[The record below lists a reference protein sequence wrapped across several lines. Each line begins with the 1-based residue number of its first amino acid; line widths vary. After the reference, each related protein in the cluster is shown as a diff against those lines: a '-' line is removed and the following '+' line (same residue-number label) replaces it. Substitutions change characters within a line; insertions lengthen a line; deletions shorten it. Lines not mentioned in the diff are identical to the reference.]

1 MRGDKKRVG
10 GGGRREKEREGER
23 EIFKFKL
30 SSPTNAAIPEVSL
43 NTLTQIHLNATWYP
57 GLDPGLAKH
66 RLKKKKTTTIKIQKS
81 LEFS

>member
-30 SSPTNAAIPEVSL
+30 SSPTKAAGPEV
-43 NTLTQIHLNATWYP
+43 
-57 GLDPGLAKH
+57 
-66 RLKKKKTTTIKIQKS
+66 
-81 LEFS
+81 